1 MCGHG
6 RAASRSCRCCATV
19 GLQRRPNGV
28 ARCRRALSSGLALA
42 GDGHALD
49 VPVTRISLASRPTS
63 AREARDRLTSFL
75 GSWGDEE
82 ARDNATLLLSEV
94 ITNAVR
100 HARGGTILI
109 TLTLSQGRLVAQVQ
123 DESASVPVRRG
134 TAGEGGGWGLE
145 LIDQLS
151 NRWGVDQHPGDGKT
165 VWFEID
171 NADLKDRSDLDT

>member
-1 MCGHG
+1 MT
-6 RAASRSCRCCATV
+6 A
-19 GLQRRPNGV
+19 
-28 ARCRRALSSGLALA
+28 
-42 GDGHALD
+42 
-49 VPVTRISLASRPTS
+49 
-63 AREARDRLTSFL
+63 FL

-109 TLTLSQGRLVAQVQ
+109 TLTLSQSRFVAQVQ
-123 DESASVPVRRG
+123 DESASLPVRRG
-134 TAGEGGGWGLE
+134 TAGEGGGWGLD
-145 LIDQLS
+145 LIDELS

-171 NADLKDRSDLDT
+171 NADRDDRSDVDP